1 MKKLVVVLCALC
13 FVFSVAGV
21 VFAKGGAEG
30 GEGEEAGVWGAKLM
44 KRIEGRKDAPSGAP
58 LTPTDFP
65 AELLPGID
73 SPGAI
78 PKKSYFVTYSNG
90 DMNDLW
96 RLNHVKDMEAWG
108 NAYMDRFDMKFM
120 WTNAGNNSPKQVSDI
135 ESLVALKPDLLI
147 VSANESEPLSAIYE
161 FCQEVEVPFITVD
174 RGIAEPLAWTYDD
187 DSYILHIS
195 MDFMWQGVVQGA
207 AIVEYLNWK
216 YGKPIGNVVEL
227 AGIPGSEP
235 GIHRSIGL
243 NMVLDQY
250 PDIRIVATR
259 PTEFDRKIA
268 YETMSDWLQKF
279 GPGEIDAVAGS
290 FDEGN
295 LGALQAIQEAG
306 RDELVGPQ
314 FGIDAVLE
322 FLEDIIKGETLIT
335 VETPPYFG
343 MLAFEYGIRYL
354 NGEDIP
360 SLVMLPNRVY
370 SSETPEKKEML
381 EKHIAMMKEHRK
393 DFPLVEW
400 GGQGVL
406 SFDVSEYYPTNWI
419 EDPSLV
425 DLPKYNT
432 DPPIQTP

>member
-1 MKKLVVVLCALC
+1 MKKLVVVLCTLC

-30 GEGEEAGVWGAKLM
+30 GEGEAAGEWGAKLM
-44 KRIEGRKDAPSGAP
+44 KRIEGRKDAPSAAP

-73 SPGAI
+73 NPGAV

-108 NAYMDRFDMKFM
+108 NAYMDRFGMKFM

-161 FCQEVEVPFITVD
+161 FCQEIEVPFITVD

-207 AIVEYLNWK
+207 AIVQYLEYK

-243 NMVLDQY
+243 NLVLDQY

-322 FLEDIIKGETLIT
+322 FLEDIMKGETLVT

-370 SSETPEKKEML
+370 SAETPEKKELL
-381 EKHIAMMKEHRK
+381 EKHIGMMKENRK

-400 GGQGVL
+400 GGQATF
-406 SFDVSEYYPTNWI
+406 SYDASKYYPKNWI